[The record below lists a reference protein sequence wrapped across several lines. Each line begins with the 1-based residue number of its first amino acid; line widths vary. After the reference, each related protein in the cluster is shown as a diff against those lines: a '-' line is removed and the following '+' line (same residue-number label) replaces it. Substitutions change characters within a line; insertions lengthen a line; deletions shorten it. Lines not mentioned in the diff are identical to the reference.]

1 MEIVEQ
7 GVETVV
13 LQNAIRRLIRK
24 IDKRLIPFIMLLELS
39 SFSSQII
46 IGLRVSTFYIF
57 DKTLKYF

>member
-1 MEIVEQ
+1 MKIVEQ
-7 GVETVV
+7 GVETVL

-46 IGLRVSTFYIF
+46 IGL
-57 DKTLKYF
+57 